1 MALHWTVSH
10 PQRLVI
16 AIAKGEVQAE
26 EVQNYLTDIFGQG
39 AGPYRKMFDVS
50 QTHTAFD
57 ESALRGFAET
67 VRRYASAGPI
77 GPLAIVASNDV
88 NFQQAGVFAA
98 AATVD
103 RPIKIFR
110 EQHEARRWLNAF
122 AEEEQRVGEKRDT
135 IRAKRS

>member
-1 MALHWTVSH
+1 MPLHWTLSH

-16 AIAKGEVQAE
+16 AIAKGEVKPQ
-26 EVQNYLTDIFGQG
+26 EVEKYLADMFAQG
-39 AGPYRKMFDVS
+39 GAPYRKMFDVS
-50 QTHTAFD
+50 QTQTAFD
-57 ESALRGFAET
+57 DSVLKGFAET
-67 VRRYASAGPI
+67 VRRHGAAGPI
-77 GPLAIVASNDV
+77 GPIAIVAANDET
-88 NFQQAGVFAA
+88 FRQAAVFAE

-122 AEEEQRVGEKRDT
+122 AEEEQRVGEKVDT

>member
-1 MALHWTVSH
+1 MPLHWSLSH

-16 AIAKGEVQAE
+16 AIARGEVQPQEVEKYLADMFAE
-26 EVQNYLTDIFGQG
+26 GG
-39 AGPYRKMFDVS
+39 GPYRKMFDVS
-50 QTHTAFD
+50 QTQTEFD
-57 ESALRGFAET
+57 DSALKGFAET
-67 VRRYASAGPI
+67 VRRHAAAGPI
-77 GPLAIVASNDV
+77 GPIAIVATSEES
-88 NFQQAGVFAA
+88 FRQAAVFAE

-122 AEEEQRVGEKRDT
+122 AEEEQRIGEKLDT